1 MKSTQL
7 KYLFLFCRQDV
18 SIDSPSNHFIVL
30 LQIVCPTWYISQ
42 HSFIS
47 NNLVVLAGDTFFK
60 GTFIAMCEV
69 LHLNYDS
76 KRNYKGLT
84 VENYFRFLNKSVTI
98 AAEERDT
105 NNSFVPVGIAVSYT
119 WKSAPIDSTDILR
132 SIPAIGQELHF
143 TLNISLNALPKL
155 TQNNGQAALNY
166 LRLTDF
172 SRHLSTSIL
181 KILIEDHR
189 TAHIERI
196 NNNRNFII

>member
-47 NNLVVLAGDTFFK
+47 NNLVVLADDTFFK

-98 AAEERDT
+98 AAEERGT
-105 NNSFVPVGIAVSYT
+105 NKFLFLLVSQPLTLRIAHRLMVLIFF
-119 WKSAPIDSTDILR
+119 AVFQLLVR
-132 SIPAIGQELHF
+132 NF
-143 TLNISLNALPKL
+143 TLPSISVSMLC
-155 TQNNGQAALNY
+155 QN
-166 LRLTDF
+166 
-172 SRHLSTSIL
+172 
-181 KILIEDHR
+181 
-189 TAHIERI
+189 
-196 NNNRNFII
+196 